1 MKTTI
6 KKISSL
12 ILASMVALSLG
23 AQGVFAA
30 PAVKKPLPV
39 EPRVK
44 AKAALSYD
52 VTADEVI
59 LEKNM
64 DAKMYPASLTK
75 LMTALLLAEN
85 TDKDKDLVITEVPLK
100 APAFAI
106 NKNMYILYKGD
117 TIKAEAAMKAILL
130 PSANDMAIVAAE
142 DVGGSVEGFV
152 SLMNEK
158 AKELGM
164 TNTRFANPTGL
175 HDPNHYTTAADLVKL
190 AKAAYANDWVREI
203 MATQTANIRTENQK
217 VGEITNSN
225 QLLGKDGN
233 VGGKTGF
240 TPEAGR
246 CLIGI
251 YVRDG
256 REVIQVLLNDGATIG
271 STLVFTDMGNLANEA
286 YALEKIPMV
295 AKDTPVD
302 SITAEY
308 KLFRWFGPTRK
319 VQIKATIQDDL
330 LLYNNTVNN
339 AEGGPVPVITPLKD
353 LDVFSLREGN
363 PVADVTL
370 TAGGKT
376 LATKAVS
383 QTNTVDSILMP
394 NAVPYL
400 ALAIGLFL
408 LLVIL
413 LIVVY
418 KLLRSRKSTQRK
430 IRSHRQVK
438 RRKATRH
445 RY

>member
-1 MKTTI
+1 MRKL
-6 KKISSL
+6 SSFL
-12 ILASMVALSLG
+12 VAVFLAFSVG
-23 AQGVFAA
+23 AQAISAA
-30 PAVKKPLPV
+30 PATKKLLPV

-44 AKAALSYD
+44 AKAAIAYD
-52 VTADEVI
+52 VSADEVI

-64 DAKMYPASLTK
+64 NQKMYPASLTK

-85 TDKDKDLVITEVPLK
+85 VEKDKDLHISKVPLSQ
-100 APAFAI
+100 PAFAI
-106 NKNMYILYKGD
+106 NKSMYILYEGD

-130 PSANDMAIVAAE
+130 PSANDIAVVAAE

-152 SLMNEK
+152 TLMNEK
-158 AKELGM
+158 AKALGM
-164 TNTRFANPTGL
+164 NDTNFANATGL
-175 HDPNHYTTAADLVKL
+175 HDANHYSTAADLAKL
-190 AKAAYANDWVREI
+190 AKAAYENEWVREV

-217 VGEITNSN
+217 VGDITNSN

-240 TPEAGR
+240 TKEAGR
-246 CLIGI
+246 CLVGI
-251 YVRDG
+251 YIRDG
-256 REVIQVLLNDGATIG
+256 REIIQVLLNDGDTIG
-271 STLVFTDMGNLANEA
+271 STLVFTDMSNLANEA
-286 YALEKIPMV
+286 YAMEKLPMV

-308 KLFRWFGPTRK
+308 KLFRWFGPTKK
-319 VQIKATIQDDL
+319 VQIKATILDDL
-330 LLYNNTVNN
+330 LLYNNTQNN
-339 AEGGPVPVITPLKD
+339 VEGGLVPVITPVEN

-363 PVADVTL
+363 PVAQVSL

-376 LATKAVS
+376 LTTQAVS
-383 QTNTVDSILMP
+383 QTNTVDSIIMP

-408 LLVIL
+408 LLIVL
-413 LIVVY
+413 LIVAF

-438 RRKATRH
+438 RRKASRR

>member
-1 MKTTI
+1 M

-12 ILASMVALSLG
+12 LLAVVLAFGIG
-23 AQGVFAA
+23 AQGVLAA
-30 PAVKKPLPV
+30 PQTKKLLPV

-44 AKAALSYD
+44 AKAAISFD

-64 DAKMYPASLTK
+64 NEKMYPASITK

-85 TDKDKDLVITEVPLK
+85 TAPDKDLPISIVPLEQ
-100 APAFAI
+100 PAFAI
-106 NKNMYILYKGD
+106 NKSMYILYPGD

-130 PSANDMAIVAAE
+130 PSANDIAVVAAE
-142 DVGGSVEGFV
+142 DVGGSVAGFV
-152 SLMNEK
+152 TMMNEK

-164 TNTRFANPTGL
+164 NNTNFANPSGL

-190 AKAAYANDWVREI
+190 VKAAYENDWVRETI
-203 MATQTANIRTENQK
+203 ATETANIRTENQK
-217 VGEITNSN
+217 VGEIKNSN

-240 TPEAGR
+240 TDEAGR
-246 CLIGI
+246 CLVGV

-256 REVIQVLLNDGATIG
+256 REIIQVLLNDGDSVR

-286 YALEKIPMV
+286 YALEKIAMV
-295 AKDTPVD
+295 EKDTPVD

-330 LLYNNTVNN
+330 LLYNNTANYV
-339 AEGGPVPVITPLKD
+339 EGGIVPVITPIKD
-353 LDVFSLREGN
+353 LNVFELREGN
-363 PVADVTL
+363 PVAEVTVVSN
-370 TAGGKT
+370 GKT
-376 LATKAVS
+376 LTTKAIS
-383 QTNTVDSILMP
+383 QTNTMDSIIMP

-400 ALAIGLFL
+400 AMAIGLFL
-408 LLVIL
+408 LFIIIL
-413 LIVVY
+413 IIIY
-418 KLLRSRKSTQRK
+418 KLLRSRKSTQRN

-438 RRKATRH
+438 RRKASKH